1 MAMSESDILKGWI
14 YRTSNQQERLVLGW
28 DRDGRVVYSSRGKNP
43 EKEFQNC
50 HVRITGAKFA
60 QRAIGKLDL
69 EPRRHIVGAERQS
82 ARRSA
87 VAAEFV
93 AFVQRLLRTEPAQ
106 RPRQPRVGP

>member
-60 QRAIGKLDL
+60 QRAIGKLRQVDDL
-69 EPRRHIVGAERQS
+69 KAYIVANKATTVVVR
-82 ARRSA
+82 
-87 VAAEFV
+87 
-93 AFVQRLLRTEPAQ
+93 
-106 RPRQPRVGP
+106 